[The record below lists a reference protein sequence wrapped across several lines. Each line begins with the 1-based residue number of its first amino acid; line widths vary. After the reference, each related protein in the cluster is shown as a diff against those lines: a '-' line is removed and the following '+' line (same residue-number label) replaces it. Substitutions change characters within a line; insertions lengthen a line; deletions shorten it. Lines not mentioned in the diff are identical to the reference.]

1 MRSLIDE
8 VEGVKWIAMR
18 GKEGEGRK
26 VAVKRQH
33 KRRDNSR
40 IGAEGRDDSRR
51 GDGSRGRD
59 DSRRGEGAERRD
71 GSRRGEGSGEK
82 GLVAEAAG
90 EVVVGIDAAVAEEGP
105 PAADLLGTMEVDV
118 NDEIL
123 WLRL

>member
-18 GKEGEGRK
+18 GKKREGRK

-33 KRRDNSR
+33 KRRDDSR
-40 IGAEGRDDSRR
+40 IGTE
-51 GDGSRGRD
+51 GRD

-71 GSRRGEGSGEK
+71 DSRRGDGSGEK

-90 EVVVGIDAAVAEEGP
+90 EVVVGIDAAVAEERP